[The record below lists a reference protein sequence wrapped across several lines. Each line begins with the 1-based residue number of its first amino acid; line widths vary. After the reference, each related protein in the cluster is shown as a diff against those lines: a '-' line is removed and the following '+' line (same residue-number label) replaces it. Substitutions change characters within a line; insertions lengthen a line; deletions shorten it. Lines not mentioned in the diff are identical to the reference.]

1 MYKKRILCFGSKC
14 FGSFSFQSVAYVTNC
29 KEKEPLYTKLS
40 YS

>member
-1 MYKKRILCFGSKC
+1 MYKKRILLSKC